1 MNNQELTQEKT
12 KIDYIREMAE
22 DDFECGHPF
31 DPDDFDEFKKGVEED
46 IDIKVTHEDFELYFA
61 FFDEVREQ
69 AYDLEQYDDEFD
81 LADDN

>member
-1 MNNQELTQEKT
+1 MNEQELTQEKT

-31 DPDDFDEFKKGVEED
+31 DPDDFNEFKKIVKGDTGLEVS
-46 IDIKVTHEDFELYFA
+46 HEDFNKYFE

-69 AYDLEQYDDEFD
+69 AYNFK
-81 LADDN
+81 